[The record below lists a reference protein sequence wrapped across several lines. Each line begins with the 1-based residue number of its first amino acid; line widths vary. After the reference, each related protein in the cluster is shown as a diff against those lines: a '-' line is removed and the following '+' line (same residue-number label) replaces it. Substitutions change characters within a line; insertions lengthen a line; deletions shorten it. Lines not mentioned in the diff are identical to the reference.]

1 MMVVVVELVVA
12 TVLVVVVVNV
22 VGPLVDVVV
31 ISILVEDNT
40 TNVTITPIVMIP
52 TKIPAIMTFGE
63 VNFFPVNRHSYVK
76 NKMNSKNS
84 NVFVFVQKGNF

>member
-1 MMVVVVELVVA
+1 MAADKILVVF
-12 TVLVVVVVNV
+12 VIYVVIPVIGFV

-31 ISILVEDNT
+31 VSILVEDNT

-84 NVFVFVQKGNF
+84 NVFVQKGNF